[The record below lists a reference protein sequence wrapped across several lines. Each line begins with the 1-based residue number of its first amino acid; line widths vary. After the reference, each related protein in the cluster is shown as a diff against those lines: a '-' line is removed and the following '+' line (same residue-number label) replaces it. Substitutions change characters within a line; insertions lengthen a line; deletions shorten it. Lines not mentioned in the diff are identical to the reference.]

1 VKSQASLKRAGRFT
15 SSIGANTMSM
25 TDPIADML
33 TRIRNGIMSRKSTV
47 QIPASKLKRHIAE
60 ILKEEGFISDYVQI
74 EGGKTHP
81 VLQVDL
87 KWTHDHRCAIEGLR
101 RISRPGQRRYVG
113 KSDIP
118 RVRGGQGI
126 AILTTSK
133 GVLSDNKARHMAVGG
148 EILCE
153 VW

>member
-1 VKSQASLKRAGRFT
+1 
-15 SSIGANTMSM
+15 MSM

-33 TRIRNGIMSRKSTV
+33 TRIRNGIMSRKARV
-47 QIPASKLKRHIAE
+47 QVPASRLKQHIAE
-60 ILKEEGFISDYVQI
+60 ILKDEGFITNYREVA
-74 EGGKTHP
+74 GVGTHP
-81 VLQVDL
+81 VLEIDL
-87 KWTHDHRCAIEGLR
+87 KWTQDNRSAILGVK

-113 KSDIP
+113 KTQIP

-133 GVLSDNKARHMAVGG
+133 GVMSDRNARSNAVGG

>member
-1 VKSQASLKRAGRFT
+1 
-15 SSIGANTMSM
+15 MSM

-33 TRIRNGIMSRKSTV
+33 TRIRNGLMSRKAQVDVPYSR
-47 QIPASKLKRHIAE
+47 LKSRLAE
-60 ILKEEGFISDYVQI
+60 LLQAEGFIDGWRRR
-74 EGGKTHP
+74 EGNPHP
-81 VLQVDL
+81 VLEVVL
-87 KWTHDHRCAIEGLR
+87 KWSADSVPAIEGLR
-101 RISRPGQRRYVG
+101 RVSRPGQRRYVG
-113 KSDIP
+113 KESIP

-133 GVLSDNKARHMAVGG
+133 GVMTDRMARNKSVGG